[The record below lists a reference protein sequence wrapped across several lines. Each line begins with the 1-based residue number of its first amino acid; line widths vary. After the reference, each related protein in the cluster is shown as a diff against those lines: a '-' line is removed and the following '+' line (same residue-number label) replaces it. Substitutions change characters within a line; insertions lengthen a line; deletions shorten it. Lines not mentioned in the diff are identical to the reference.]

1 MRRLVR
7 AALPL
12 SLVLALTATA
22 GAAELAGAVF
32 DDRVTVGDQTL
43 VLNGTGIRSKF
54 FIKVYAAGLYLP
66 SRQSDAGRIL
76 AADQPRRTVLHFL
89 YDVDRQKMCEAWD
102 DALAGNTPR
111 ASAQLKQK
119 LASLCAAMDDVTDG
133 ERMVFTYLPGT
144 GTTVEVA
151 GDRKATIAGK
161 DFADALW
168 AAWIGAKP
176 ATKDLRAGLLGG

>member
-1 MRRLVR
+1 MRRLVL
-7 AALPL
+7 A
-12 SLVLALTATA
+12 SLALALALAA
-22 GAAELAGAVF
+22 GGPAAAAEIAGVRF
-32 DDRVTVGDQTL
+32 DDRVTVDGQSL
-43 VLNGTGIRSKF
+43 VLNGTGLRTKL

-66 SRQSDAGRIL
+66 AAQRDAGRIL

-89 YDVDRQKMCEAWD
+89 YDVDRKKMCEAWD

-111 ASAQLKQK
+111 ASAQLKK
-119 LASLCAAMDDVTDG
+119 KFATLCSWMDDVESG
-133 ERMVFTYLPGT
+133 ERMVFTYVPGT

-151 GDRKATIAGK
+151 GEGKGTIAGK

-176 ATKDLRAGLLGG
+176 ATKDLRQGLLGG